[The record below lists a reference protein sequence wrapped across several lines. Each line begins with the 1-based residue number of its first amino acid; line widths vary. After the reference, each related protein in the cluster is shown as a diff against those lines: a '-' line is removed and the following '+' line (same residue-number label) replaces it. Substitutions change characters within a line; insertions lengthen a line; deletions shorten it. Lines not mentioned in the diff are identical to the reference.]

1 MQSREAAVRGAAAG
15 LDGIVRA
22 VATLAADATEKAIS
36 IIINKNGLHSPLCS
50 NISNGL
56 HSPPRN
62 SSSRKCICGSHRS
75 GNYSSSRDHQ
85 DILAVGDHRAY
96 VFVAASPDIYTQN
109 VELYLQHRT
118 LPRRMINRPTTLRL
132 LLEITRLLLEN
143 TDT

>member
-1 MQSREAAVRGAAAG
+1 MK
-15 LDGIVRA
+15 A
-22 VATLAADATEKAIS
+22 VATLAADATEKVIN
-36 IIINKNGLHSPLCS
+36 IIINNNGLRSPLCS

-62 SSSRKCICGSHRS
+62 SSSRKRISGSHRS
-75 GNYSSSRDHQ
+75 GNYSSSREQQ

-132 LLEITRLLLEN
+132 PLEITRLLREN
-143 TDT
+143 IDT